1 MTKKSIGEQNYEQ
14 FARRYA
20 ELAPTK
26 PHNAYYE
33 RPATVS
39 LIPDIVGKRVLDAG
53 CGPGIVTEIL
63 LDKGAEVV
71 AFDITPEFLKVTQER
86 IGERATILRANLEE
100 PLTFASDEEFD
111 LVLSSLV
118 LDYIEDWDKV
128 FREFYRVLKA
138 GGWLIFSAGNPVFD
152 HRFSPSG
159 DYFPTEQ
166 FTLEW
171 HGFGEPYPIMT
182 AYRRPMQAIIQPLI
196 DAGFRLDTFLEPQ
209 PVPELEAIDPDTYA
223 DLMATPGFVCIRA
236 RK

>member
-1 MTKKSIGEQNYEQ
+1 MTKSIGEQNYEQ
-14 FARRYA
+14 FAQRYA

-39 LIPDIVGKRVLDAG
+39 MIPDITGKRALDVG

-71 AFDITPEFLKVTQER
+71 AFDVTPEFLKITQER
-86 IGERATILRANLEE
+86 VGERATVLRANLEE
-100 PLTFASDEEFD
+100 PLIFASDEEFD
-111 LVLSSLV
+111 LVLCSLV
-118 LDYIEDWDKV
+118 LDYIENWGKV

-138 GGWLIFSAGNPVFD
+138 SGWLIFSCGNPVFD

-159 DYFPTEQ
+159 DYFATEK
-166 FTLEW
+166 FSIEW
-171 HGFGEPYPIMT
+171 HGFGEPYPMIT
-182 AYRRPMQAIIQPLI
+182 AYRRPMNAIIQPLI
-196 DAGFRLDTFLEPQ
+196 DAGFQLDTFLEPQ

-223 DLMATPGFVCIRA
+223 DLMVTPGFVCIRA